1 MAKDYLFES
10 NGVYTSAEEG
20 ADGKPITPVYLKGNS
35 EENPLFIQGMQGEK
49 GPKGDTGPQG
59 PKGEKGDPGEQGP
72 KGDKGDAAV
81 IEEGAVTNKHLA
93 DKSVNSRTLG
103 TGSVMWENLNSAV
116 KDMITELQNR
126 VEAIENP
133 KSE

>member
-1 MAKDYLFES
+1 MAKDFLNES
-10 NGVYTSAEEG
+10 NGVYTSAEAG
-20 ADGKPITPVYLKGNS
+20 PDGKPITPVSIRDNS
-35 EENPLFIQGMQGEK
+35 EENPLIVK
-49 GPKGDTGPQG
+49 GLKGDPGEQGPQG

-81 IEEGAVTNKHLA
+81 LESGSVKNEHLG
-93 DKSVNSRTLG
+93 DGSVNSRTIG
-103 TGSVMWENLNSAV
+103 KGSVKWDNINSEV
-116 KDMITELQNR
+116 QKMITDLQEK

>member
-1 MAKDYLFES
+1 
-10 NGVYTSAEEG
+10 
-20 ADGKPITPVYLKGNS
+20 
-35 EENPLFIQGMQGEK
+35 MQGEK

-59 PKGEKGDPGEQGP
+59 PKGDPGEQGP

-116 KDMITELQNR
+116 KEMITDLQTR
-126 VEAIENP
+126 VDKLEGKENT
-133 KSE
+133 E

>member
-1 MAKDYLFES
+1 MAKDFLNES
-10 NGVYTSAEEG
+10 NGVLTSAEAG

-49 GPKGDTGPQG
+49 GPKGD
-59 PKGEKGDPGEQGP
+59 PGEQGP

-81 IEEGAVTNKHLA
+81 IEEGSVTNKHLA

-116 KDMITELQNR
+116 KEMITELQNK
-126 VEAIENP
+126 VEALENP

>member
-1 MAKDYLFES
+1 MAKDFLNES

-20 ADGKPITPVYLKGNS
+20 ADGKPITPVYVKGNS
-35 EENPLFIQGMQGEK
+35 KENPLFIQGMQGEK
-49 GPKGDTGPQG
+49 GAKGDTGPQG
-59 PKGEKGDPGEQGP
+59 PKGDPGEQGP

-81 IEEGAVTNKHLA
+81 IEEGAIKNEHLA
-93 DKSVNSRTLG
+93 DKSVNSRTIG

-126 VEAIENP
+126 VAALEKP